1 MDRVNGDAVFI
12 IAKAAVKMFIFCNII
27 YFYSLCVFQEMFVQS
42 FAKEIYK
49 ITERSKKKT
58 IQLRDLN
65 MCIEEVMCMQFLEG
79 CFLEQL

>member
-1 MDRVNGDAVFI
+1 
-12 IAKAAVKMFIFCNII
+12 
-27 YFYSLCVFQEMFVQS
+27 MFVQS
-42 FAKEIYK
+42 FAKEIHK

-58 IQLRDLN
+58 IQLRDVN